1 MDLVQG
7 VRPAE
12 SSFGEMIWNAHSLR
26 AGSFTSQAASTWE
39 IVFTKFEGK
48 TLIAVR
54 GPETKASRAE
64 FPADAEFWGI
74 TFKLGAFMPHLPV
87 KALLDRQ
94 DMILPEA
101 SRNSFWLHGSAW
113 ELPTADNADIFI
125 NRLARQGLLVRDP
138 VVDAALQ
145 GQPPTLSPR
154 SMQYRMLQ
162 ATGLTHK
169 TIQQIERA
177 RRAADLLKRGTPILD
192 AAFQLGYFDQAHL
205 THSLK
210 RFIGQTPAQ
219 IAHAA

>member
-1 MDLVQG
+1 MDLIQG
-7 VRPAE
+7 VRAAE
-12 SSFGEMIWNAHSLR
+12 SSFVEMIWNACSLR
-26 AGSFTSQAASTWE
+26 AGSFMSQAASTWE

-48 TLIAVR
+48 TLIAAR
-54 GPETKASRAE
+54 GPETKASRAD
-64 FPADAEFWGI
+64 FPADIECWGI

-101 SRNSFWLHGSAW
+101 SRNTFWLHGSAW
-113 ELPTADNADIFI
+113 EIPTFDNAEVFV
-125 NRLARQGLLVRDP
+125 NRLVRQGILMRDP
-138 VVDAALQ
+138 EVEAALQ

-177 RRAADLLKRGTPILD
+177 RRATELLKQGTSILD
-192 AAFQLGYFDQAHL
+192 TAFQLGYFDQAHL

-219 IAHAA
+219 IACTA